1 MGNLGTDPHSV
12 RTRRSYR
19 TMDDGDGHHIFEVGV
34 GHAGT
39 RRKQQQPGVHNGTLP
54 DLIGFLM
61 F

>member
-1 MGNLGTDPHSV
+1 
-12 RTRRSYR
+12 
-19 TMDDGDGHHIFEVGV
+19 MDDGDGHHIFEVGV